1 MQRTSITP
9 EQFMLQPH
17 AQWASRWLLLAS
29 GDFQRHDW
37 NCMTVGWGSFGTMWG
52 APMAQVVVRPSRH
65 TYRFM
70 ERYATF
76 TLCGF
81 PTQYRDALQL
91 LGSRSGRDGDK
102 VRAAGLTPI
111 SATTVAAPAFSQADL
126 VIECQKQYAQD
137 MRPECMRDAALNTH
151 YPDGDYHQIY
161 MGKIVAI
168 AADSAYDAT
177 AVS

>member
-9 EQFMLQPH
+9 QQFVLQPH
-17 AQWASRWLLLAS
+17 EQWARRWLLLAS
-29 GDFQRHDW
+29 GDFQHNDW

-52 APMAQVVVRPSRH
+52 TPMALVVVRPSRH

-70 ERYATF
+70 QRYETF

-102 VRAAGLTPI
+102 VSAAGLTPV

-126 VIECQKQYAQD
+126 VIECRTQYAQD
-137 MRPECMRDAALNTH
+137 MRPDCMRDAALHTH
-151 YPDGDYHQIY
+151 YPDGDYHRIY
-161 MGKIVAI
+161 MGKILAI
-168 AADSAYDAT
+168 TADPAYAPAADS
-177 AVS
+177 